1 MEQGRVRTGEGLR
14 RCPFND
20 ESPRGRQL
28 KLKIM
33 KVVTSVAAMILL
45 APRMAGAE
53 QASAPALTP
62 QQLIDQVRAQQAAAD
77 TTGSASTP
85 PQLALVP
92 APPAVTSNL
101 APAMRPTSR
110 MPTLEDKSR
119 LEAQLAYVNS
129 ALKIH
134 QVTDHNT
141 QHASEAIA
149 ARGQMLFTYSP
160 GGIYEVQAATF
171 HETALQ
177 LQPGELLTGKELPTA
192 GDTAR
197 WTIAATRT
205 GSPPNE
211 TTVLIV
217 KPLEAD
223 LETNMTITTN
233 RRLYTVVLKSSEHT
247 YMPLVGW
254 LYPQDT
260 ARELAEQAAITQKTE
275 EQSEPLTVAPDQLNF
290 NCTITGSQVAWRPL
304 RAYDDG
310 SKTYLQMSPDMQS
323 YEAPAIFVMEGKT
336 PTLVNYRVKHSIYIV
351 DRLFDRA
358 QLRVGPKTAVDISCV
373 HRLAR
378 R

>member
-1 MEQGRVRTGEGLR
+1 MSISMTREKRKEL
-14 RCPFND
+14 
-20 ESPRGRQL
+20 SM
-28 KLKIM
+28 KIM
-33 KVVTSVAAMILL
+33 KSSTLATALLLL
-45 APRMAGAE
+45 APAVIVAAE
-53 QASAPALTP
+53 SSSPLLTP

-77 TTGSASTP
+77 VATP
-85 PQLALVP
+85 SKPPLLATVP
-92 APPAVTSNL
+92 APPTVTSPL
-101 APAMRPTSR
+101 LPSMRSANR

-119 LEAQLAYVNS
+119 LEAELAYVNS
-129 ALKIH
+129 SLKIH
-134 QVTDHNT
+134 QVTDRNT

-177 LQPGELLTGKELPTA
+177 LQPGELLTGKDLPTA

-217 KPLEAD
+217 KPLESD

-260 ARELAEQAAITQKTE
+260 ARELADQAATVKKTE
-275 EQSEPLTVAPDQLNF
+275 EQSEGLTVPPEQLNF

-310 SKTYLQMSPDMQS
+310 SKTYLQMSPEMQS

-336 PTLVNYRVKHSIYIV
+336 PILVNYRVKHSIYIV

-358 QLRVGPKTAVDISCV
+358 QLRVGPKTAVDVRCV
-373 HRLAR
+373 HRLASR
-378 R
+378 

>member
-1 MEQGRVRTGEGLR
+1 MNRGYARLVNVMLLL
-14 RCPFND
+14 
-20 ESPRGRQL
+20 SPSAIFAGD
-28 KLKIM
+28 
-33 KVVTSVAAMILL
+33 VT
-45 APRMAGAE
+45 P
-53 QASAPALTP
+53 PALTP
-62 QQLIDQVRAQQAAAD
+62 TQLAAQVRAQQAAAAAN
-77 TTGSASTP
+77 GGPPVLAS
-85 PQLALVP
+85 VP
-92 APPAVTSNL
+92 APPSSSTL
-101 APAMRPTSR
+101 LPALRAAKP
-110 MPTLEDKSR
+110 MPTLEDKAR

-134 QVTDHNT
+134 QVTDRNT

-149 ARGQMLFTYSP
+149 ARGQMLFTYTP

-171 HETALQ
+171 HETALE
-177 LQPGELLTGKELPTA
+177 LQPGETLTGKDLPTA

-217 KPLEAD
+217 KPLEAE

-254 LYPQDT
+254 LYPQDA
-260 ARELAEQAAITQKTE
+260 ARELADQAATSKRADTQAE
-275 EQSEPLTVAPDQLNF
+275 ALTVAPEQLNF
-290 NCTITGSQVAWRPL
+290 NCTITGSQVPWRPI

-310 SKTYLQMSPDMQS
+310 SKTYLQMSPDMRNT
-323 YEAPAIFVMEGKT
+323 EAPALFVMEGKT
-336 PTLVNYRVKHSIYIV
+336 PMLVNFRVKQSLYIV

-358 QLRVGPKTAVDISCV
+358 QLRIGPKTAVDIGCV
-373 HRLAR
+373 HRFASR
-378 R
+378 

>member
-1 MEQGRVRTGEGLR
+1 
-14 RCPFND
+14 
-20 ESPRGRQL
+20 
-28 KLKIM
+28 M
-33 KVVTSVAAMILL
+33 KTTKAMSSLQAILLL
-45 APRMAGAE
+45 APGSVLGAE
-53 QASAPALTP
+53 GSAPALTP
-62 QQLIDQVRAQQAAAD
+62 QQLIDQVLAQEAAAD
-77 TTGSASTP
+77 TRSNAPLLAS
-85 PQLALVP
+85 VP
-92 APPAVTSNL
+92 APSGVVSPIMPATRAL
-101 APAMRPTSR
+101 SR

-129 ALKIH
+129 SLKIH
-134 QVTDHNT
+134 QVTEHNT
-141 QHASEAIA
+141 QHASEAVA

-177 LQPGELLTGKELPTA
+177 LQPGEMLTGKDLPTA

-197 WTIAATRT
+197 WTIAATRS
-205 GSPPNE
+205 GSPPSE

-217 KPLEAD
+217 KPLDAD

-254 LYPQDT
+254 LYPQDA
-260 ARELAEQAAITQKTE
+260 ARDLVEQAAIAKKTE
-275 EQSEPLTVAPDQLNF
+275 EQAEALTVPPDQLNF

-310 SKTYLQMSPDMQS
+310 SKTYLQMSPEMQS

-351 DRLFDRA
+351 DRLFDKA
-358 QLRVGPKTAVDISCV
+358 QLRIGPKTAVDIGCV
-373 HRLAR
+373 HRLASR
-378 R
+378 